1 MRVLIVEDDEVIAI
15 TQRQAPA
22 RSTAPRSTL
31 GPRARFAIL
40 FVAFL
45 GAAGSGG
52 AQDAARRTDAPPVAE
67 VVVRATRL
75 ADEQITQQA
84 QDAISNDPWIYSEHI
99 TITTQNGVIRVE
111 GFVQDTWEWFRILDH
126 CRKIRGAR
134 RVDTSGIAL
143 VYNDPDGG

>member
-1 MRVLIVEDDEVIAI
+1 MRV
-15 TQRQAPA
+15 
-22 RSTAPRSTL
+22 
-31 GPRARFAIL
+31 RFAIL
-40 FVAFL
+40 FVALL
-45 GAAGSGG
+45 GPAGSG
-52 AQDAARRTDAPPVAE
+52 AQDSARRTETLSEE
-67 VVVRATRL
+67 VVVRGTRL

-84 QDAISNDPWIYSEHI
+84 QKAIADDPWIYSEHI

-134 RVDTSGIAL
+134 RVDTSGVAL